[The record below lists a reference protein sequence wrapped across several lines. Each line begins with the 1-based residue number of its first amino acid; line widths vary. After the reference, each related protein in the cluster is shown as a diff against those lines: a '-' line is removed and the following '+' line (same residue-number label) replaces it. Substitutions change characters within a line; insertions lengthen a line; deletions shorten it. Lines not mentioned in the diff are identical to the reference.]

1 MNRKINYYAL
11 YFFIGVAFFLETSF
25 LPQLFPALFVPNLLV
40 LIIIATGIIFC
51 TEDFLYIAFAVG
63 LLMDFYSASYFGIFS
78 LSMVLLSCMVCILR
92 ARFLKEE
99 NWFKSVFVSVAAMLS
114 YYIIFF
120 LILYIF
126 SNFNPDVFDLDFIS
140 KKIIFDSV
148 MVTFLIGPTKFMISK
163 K

>member
-11 YFFIGVAFFLETSF
+11 CFFLSVAFFLETSF

-40 LIIIATGIIFC
+40 VVIIATGIILC

-63 LLMDFYSASYFGIFS
+63 LLMDLYSISYFGIFS
-78 LSMVLLSCMVCILR
+78 LSMVLLSCVVCILR

-99 NWFKSVFVSVAAMLS
+99 NWPRFIFISVAAMVS
-114 YYIIFF
+114 YYLIFF
-120 LILYIF
+120 PILYIF
-126 SNFNPDVFDLDFIS
+126 SNFNPDFFDPSFIS
-140 KKIIFDSV
+140 KKIIFDSIV
-148 MVTFLIGPTKFMISK
+148 LILLIGPTRFMISK